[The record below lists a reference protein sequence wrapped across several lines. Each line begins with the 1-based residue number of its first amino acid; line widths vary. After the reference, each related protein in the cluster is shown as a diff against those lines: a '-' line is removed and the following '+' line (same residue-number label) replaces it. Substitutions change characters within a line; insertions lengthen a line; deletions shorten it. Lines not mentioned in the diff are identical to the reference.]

1 MPTGVSGQMAHSG
14 LQPPLSP
21 GVVVPLLSGEA
32 DPAPVLALGSSAL
45 SSGWMEALQAAI
57 AQAPSL
63 EGLLKQCVATLTQ
76 TLAAQFVYVWVFN
89 AQSGLL
95 ELQIASETIAQPPFP
110 DRIPPGISI
119 IGLTAQNQE
128 PYIAEQLSQ
137 TLWIAPADWIRQEAL
152 TSFAAFP
159 LVVAGQLVGVLA
171 FFRQQPITPD
181 IRQIVS
187 WGAGMIA
194 SAIAFHRSQIA
205 LESRQETVLYRLASQ
220 IQNSLDLDT
229 ILAVAVQEIQDIF
242 QIDRCNFLWCWTN
255 LEINPETGIPALP
268 IIAVTHEAKADTIDS
283 LLGECSSEQVSV
295 LAQKILTLTGIH
307 TSDARY
313 DDSLDEPTRHLLET
327 WDLQACLL
335 LPVETRNGQLGA
347 ILCGH
352 TGNQRP
358 WSSAEMELLQAIADQ
373 VAIAINQAE
382 LHAQTRASAFAAQ
395 TQARQLSEA
404 LDNLKQTQTKLIQ
417 SEKMSSLGQLVAG
430 IAHEINNPVN
440 FISGNIN
447 YAQDYFH
454 SLLELLELYQQHY
467 PDPPAAIQNY
477 LEDIDL
483 NFLLED
489 LEKLLRSMQVGAD
502 RICQIVLSLR
512 NFSRLDEAELKPVN
526 IHEGLDNTLLIL
538 HNRLRSKGDRPEIEI
553 VKEYGELPQV
563 ECFAGPLN
571 QVFMNL
577 LGNAIDALE
586 EQPSPR
592 CITIRTEAAALP
604 LCDAKEIPGVRICIR
619 DNGPGIPAAI
629 QSRLFEP
636 FFTTKPV
643 GKGTGLGLAISYQII
658 VERHQGS
665 LNCFSQPG
673 EGSEFILEIPTQRS
687 CAT

>member
-1 MPTGVSGQMAHSG
+1 MLTEVSEHMAYEG
-14 LQPPLSP
+14 LQPLLPLEAAA
-21 GVVVPLLSGEA
+21 PLLSGGT
-32 DPAPVLALGSSAL
+32 DPAPLLA
-45 SSGWMEALQAAI
+45 SGFNWLKSVQVAT

-63 EGLLKQCVATLTQ
+63 EGLLKQCVTALEQTLT
-76 TLAAQFVYVWVFN
+76 ARFIYIWVFN
-89 AQSGLL
+89 PQSGLL
-95 ELQIASETIAQPPFP
+95 ELQIASETMPHPLFP
-110 DRIPPGISI
+110 ERIPPGISI

-128 PYIAEQLSQ
+128 PYVADQLSQ
-137 TLWIAPADWIRQEAL
+137 TIWVAPADWIRQESLAA
-152 TSFAAFP
+152 FGAFP
-159 LVVAGQLVGVLA
+159 LVAAGQLIGVLA
-171 FFRQQPITPD
+171 FFRQQPMLPD
-181 IRQIVS
+181 LQQTVQ
-187 WGAGMIA
+187 WGAGMLA
-194 SAIAFHRSQIA
+194 SAIAFHRSKDA

-255 LEINPETGIPALP
+255 LEGDSEAGSPAQP
-268 IIAVTHEAKADTIDS
+268 IIAITHEAKADTLNS
-283 LLGECSSEQVSV
+283 LLGECSVEQVSV
-295 LAQKILTLTGIH
+295 LAQKILTLSGIH
-307 TSDARY
+307 TSDARC
-313 DDSLDEPTRHLLET
+313 DDSLDEPTRQMLEA
-327 WDLQACLL
+327 WGLQACLL
-335 LPVETRNGQLGA
+335 LPLETRDGQLGA

-352 TGNQRP
+352 TSNQRP
-358 WSSAEMELLQAIADQ
+358 WSSAEIELLQAIADQ

-440 FISGNIN
+440 FISGNLS
-447 YAQDYFH
+447 YAQNYFRD
-454 SLLELLELYQQHY
+454 LTGLVERYQQHY
-467 PDPPAAIQNY
+467 PDPPADIQTY

-483 NFLLED
+483 EFLLED
-489 LEKLLRSMQVGAD
+489 LAKLLHSMQVGAD

-538 HNRLRSKGDRPEIEI
+538 HSRLKSKGERPEIEV
-553 VKEYGELPQV
+553 VKEYGALPQV

-586 EQPSPR
+586 EQPTPR
-592 CITIRTEAAALP
+592 RITVRTEAITLAVP
-604 LCDAKEIPGVRICIR
+604 DAGEIPGVRICIR
-619 DNGPGIPAAI
+619 DNGPGIPAAA
-629 QSRLFEP
+629 QARLFEP

-665 LNCFSQPG
+665 LSCFSHPG
-673 EGSEFILEIPTQRS
+673 EGAEFILEIPTQRPS
-687 CAT
+687 SS

>member
-1 MPTGVSGQMAHSG
+1 MLTEVSGQTDYPGLHTSFPFAADVPLVTSG
-14 LQPPLSP
+14 TESSPLSTP
-21 GVVVPLLSGEA
+21 STHWVEA
-32 DPAPVLALGSSAL
+32 VQLATT
-45 SSGWMEALQAAI
+45 QAS
-57 AQAPSL
+57 SL
-63 EGLLKQCVATLTQ
+63 EGLLKQCVDALAETLT
-76 TLAAQFVYVWVFN
+76 ARFIYVWVFN
-89 AQSGLL
+89 PLSGLL
-95 ELQIASETIAQPPFP
+95 ELKIASETTPQPPFSE
-110 DRIPPGISI
+110 RIPPGISI

-128 PYIAEQLSQ
+128 PYIADQLSQ
-137 TLWIAPADWIRQEAL
+137 TIWIAPAEWIRQEAL
-152 TSFAAFP
+152 TAFAAFP
-159 LVVAGQLVGVLA
+159 LVVAGQLVGVMA
-171 FFRQQPITPD
+171 FFRQRPMTPD
-181 IRQIVS
+181 VRQTVL
-187 WGAGMIA
+187 WGTGMLA

-255 LEINPETGIPALP
+255 LEGDSEAGTPAQP
-268 IIAVTHEAKADTIDS
+268 IIAITHEAKADAIDS
-283 LLGECSSEQVSV
+283 LLGECTTDQVSV
-295 LAQKILTLTGIH
+295 LAQKILTMSGIH
-307 TSDARY
+307 SSDARN
-313 DDSLDEPTRHLLET
+313 DDSLDGSTRQLLEV
-327 WDLQACLL
+327 WGLQACLL
-335 LPVETRNGQLGA
+335 LPLETRNGQLGA

-358 WSSAEMELLQAIADQ
+358 WSTAEIGLLQAIADQ

-404 LDNLKQTQTKLIQ
+404 LDNLKQAQTKLIQ

-440 FISGNIN
+440 FISGNLN

-454 SLLELLELYQQHY
+454 DLVGLIAQYQQHY
-467 PDPPAAIQNY
+467 PDPPAAIQAY
-477 LEDIDL
+477 QEKIDL
-483 NFLLED
+483 DFLLED
-489 LEKLLRSMQVGAD
+489 LEKLLTSMQVGAD

-538 HNRLRSKGDRPEIEI
+538 HNRLKSKGERPEIEV
-553 VKEYGELPQV
+553 VKDYGKLPQV

-586 EQPSPR
+586 DQSMSR
-592 CITIRTEAAALP
+592 RITVRTEAITLI
-604 LCDAKEIPGVRICIR
+604 LSDAREVPGVRICIK
-619 DNGPGIPAAI
+619 DNGSGIPAAI
-629 QSRLFEP
+629 QPHLFEP

-658 VERHQGS
+658 VERHQGTLS
-665 LNCFSQPG
+665 CFSQAG
-673 EGSEFILEIPTQRS
+673 EGSEFVLEIPTQRPS
-687 CAT
+687 SF